1 MILCTP
7 QVIESAGR
15 RVNYITYLSPHITL
29 VVKRNH
35 TFNRAKISIMN
46 PNTASSAAITPI
58 DYRASLRFDSLNIA
72 PVKKTFFI
80 PPPPPEISKDT
91 TARFTSALAHEIR
104 NPLTNINLSV
114 ELLNAAIKDNELNMY
129 VDIIMR
135 SSIRIN
141 KLLNEL
147 LKYQETDEAKVHK
160 YSLHLLLDEV
170 LTIVEDRIALKN
182 IKVRRDYATTDC
194 NIWGDMQKLRI
205 ALTNIIINGIEAM
218 PFINGQLTLVTK
230 SMAGKYV
237 IVIADNGT
245 GISKENLQN
254 IFKPYFTDKPGG
266 MGLGLSTTLAI
277 LQSNQVGVD
286 VRSET
291 GKGTRFILF
300 VNKDI

>member
-1 MILCTP
+1 
-7 QVIESAGR
+7 
-15 RVNYITYLSPHITL
+15 
-29 VVKRNH
+29 
-35 TFNRAKISIMN
+35 MN
-46 PNTASSAAITPI
+46 PNTAPSTTIIPV
-58 DYRASLRFDSLNIA
+58 DYRASLRFDSNNIA
-72 PVKKTFFI
+72 PAKKAFFM
-80 PPPPPEISKDT
+80 PLPAPEILKDNSSGF
-91 TARFTSALAHEIR
+91 ASALAHEVR

-114 ELLNAAIKDNELNMY
+114 EMLKAATKDSELNMY

-135 SSIRIN
+135 SSTRIN
-141 KLLNEL
+141 NLINEL

-170 LTIVEDRIALKN
+170 LTIVEDRVALKN
-182 IKVRRDYATTDC
+182 IRIRKDYAILDC
-194 NIWGDMQKLRI
+194 NIWGNMQKLRI
-205 ALTNIIINGIEAM
+205 ALTNIIINAIDAM
-218 PFINGQLTLVTK
+218 PFTNGQLTLVTK
-230 SMAGKYV
+230 SMAGKHV

-277 LQSNQVGVD
+277 LQSNHVGVD
-286 VRSET
+286 VRSEE